1 MHKLSI
7 VIITKN
13 EERKIGDAVRSAAF
27 ADEVLVVDCGS
38 TDQTCEIAIQAGAKI
53 ECQRWLGFGP
63 QKQRAVELAAHDWVF
78 ILDADERITPSLQT
92 SITKTLE
99 NPRFDGYLVA
109 RLNRFFGKFVRG
121 CGLYPD
127 YTLRL
132 FDRKKGRFN
141 SAIVHESVTMD
152 GIISKLDHY
161 MIHLAYE
168 SVDEFI
174 NKQNTYSNLHPK
186 QPSLSKA
193 LIRPFWTFFNLYI
206 LKKGFMEG
214 WHGYVIARLY
224 AQYTFWKYVKG
235 NPVLQHTD
243 DAISV
248 IITTFNRSDTLKV
261 CLDSLSV
268 QSESNFEV
276 IIADDGSNATHQA
289 KIRTYIK
296 DSYPFPIRYIH
307 QSNQGFRAARM
318 RNKAVAQS
326 KGSYLLFVDG
336 DCIMLPDFIE
346 HHLRLSEKGY
356 FIPGNRI
363 LLSNHYTHKV
373 LQTSI
378 QLYLYSKLSFLQL
391 FMRKH
396 INHFETL
403 LQIPLGVFRKWNQRQ
418 WQAAKTC
425 NLAIW
430 KQDFLAIN
438 GFDESFEGWGYEDS
452 DLVIRLI
459 KTGIYRKSGRYAVP
473 VLHLWHP
480 THNRTQEV
488 KNRIKLQ
495 NSLKNDGRIVIDK
508 GVNQHLG
515 SQTKTETLSM
525 P

>member
-27 ADEVLVVDCGS
+27 ADEVLVVDSGS
-38 TDQTCEIAIQAGAKI
+38 TDQTCEIAIQAGARL
-53 ECQRWLGFGP
+53 EYQRWLGFGP

-78 ILDADERITPSLQT
+78 VLDADERITPALQAA
-92 SITKTLE
+92 IKKVLE
-99 NPRFDGYLVA
+99 NPQFDGYLVA
-109 RLNRFFGKFVRG
+109 RLNRFFGRFVRR

-141 SAIVHESVTMD
+141 QAMVHESVIID
-152 GIISKLDHY
+152 GSVSKLDHY

-193 LIRPFWTFFNLYI
+193 LISPFWTFFNLYI

-214 WHGYVIARLY
+214 WHGYLIARLY
-224 AQYTFWKYVKG
+224 AQYTFWKYIKQT
-235 NPVLQHTD
+235 PVLQNTNNL
-243 DAISV
+243 ISV
-248 IITTFNRSDTLKV
+248 IVTTYNRPDALKLS
-261 CLDSLSV
+261 LDSLSA
-268 QSESNFEV
+268 QTDSNFEV
-276 IIADDGSNATHQA
+276 IIADDGSNATCQA
-289 KIRTYIK
+289 EVNACIS
-296 DSYPFPIRYIH
+296 DAYPFPIRCVY
-307 QSNQGFRAARM
+307 QADQGFRAARI
-318 RNKAVAQS
+318 RNKGVAQS

-363 LLSNHYTHKV
+363 LLSNHYTQKV
-373 LQTSI
+373 LKTSSRV
-378 QLYLYSKLSFLQL
+378 YFYSKWSFLKL
-391 FMRKH
+391 FMRRH
-396 INHFETL
+396 INHFGSL
-403 LQIPLGVFRKWNQRQ
+403 LRIPLGVFRKWNQKQ
-418 WQAAKTC
+418 WEAAKTC

-430 KQDFLAIN
+430 KEDFLAIN

-459 KTGIYRKSGRYAVP
+459 RSGICRKSGRYAVP
-473 VLHLWHP
+473 VLHLCHP
-480 THNRTQEV
+480 THDLNRGQN
-488 KNRIKLQ
+488 NREKL
-495 NSLKNDGRIVIDK
+495 NVTLKNDAWIVIDK
-508 GVNQHLG
+508 GFNQHLS
-515 SQTKTETLSM
+515 SQPETEALSM
-525 P
+525 S